1 MHLGMTIYIHN
12 TLDAVEFYQK
22 AFGLTMGYNEKFP
35 DGTYMHAELQRD
47 GKTVFAVCDTKSDEV
62 AVTLQKLAKKGQ
74 FPISSM
80 ALDFDT
86 EEEVLRAFEMLREEG
101 VVRRPPGPLPWNSYS
116 TDVLDKYGVYW
127 YLYVK

>member
-1 MHLGMTIYIHN
+1 MHLGMTLYIHN
-12 TLDAVEFYQK
+12 TLEAVELYQK

-35 DGTYMHAELQRD
+35 DGTYLHGELQRD
-47 GKTVFAVCDTKSDEV
+47 GETVFAVSDTKSDEV
-62 AVTLQKLAKKGQ
+62 AVTLQNLAKKGQ

-101 VVRRPPGPLPWNSYS
+101 VVRRPPGPLPWNPYG